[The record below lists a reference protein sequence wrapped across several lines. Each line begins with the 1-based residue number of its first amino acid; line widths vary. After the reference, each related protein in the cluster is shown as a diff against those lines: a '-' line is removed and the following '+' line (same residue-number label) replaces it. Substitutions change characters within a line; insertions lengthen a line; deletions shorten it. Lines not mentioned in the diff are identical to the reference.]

1 MRNNSSKK
9 KKNKFLRINPK
20 IVYAI
25 IQNWTNSLL
34 KSWEGERSTGRSDP
48 RDGCA
53 SSGSVLHSLLVSL
66 QPEDLGEGK

>member
-9 KKNKFLRINPK
+9 KKKKFLQINPK
-20 IVYAI
+20 IVHAI
-25 IQNWTNSLL
+25 IQNSTNSLL